1 MIWALGLAYGCANVS
16 VTALPTVGVAHL
28 ASLGYTTAGTSA
40 LAIAPWVIGAI
51 VAVAGSWHSDRTRMR
66 SPYILFGAV
75 MCIIGFGCMLSEN
88 IGASVFGTFLAIA
101 GSATQLPL
109 IMVMLQNK

>member
-16 VTALPTVGVAHL
+16 VTALPTVGMVHL
-28 ASLGYTTAGTSA
+28 ASLGYTPAGTAA
-40 LAIAPWVIGAI
+40 LAIAPWVIAAI
-51 VAVAGSWHSDRTRMR
+51 VAIAASWHSDRTRMR
-66 SPYILFGAV
+66 SPYILAGAL
-75 MCIIGFGCMLSEN
+75 MCIIGFGCMLSKN

-109 IMVMLQNK
+109 IMAMLQNK